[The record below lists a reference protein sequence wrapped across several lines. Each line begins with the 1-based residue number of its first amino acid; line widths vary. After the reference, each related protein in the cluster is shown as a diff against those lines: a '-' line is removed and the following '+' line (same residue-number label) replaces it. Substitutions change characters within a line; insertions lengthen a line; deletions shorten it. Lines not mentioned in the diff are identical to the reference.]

1 MDYKIKLKNIKESCN
16 IINIDY
22 DAINY
27 ASSQILNNFKG
38 SNVVFIAK
46 NQLEID
52 KIKKQLVFFNPQIEE
67 NYEILTF
74 YPWDCRPYD
83 NNPVKSSI
91 TTSRVKTLYK
101 ITNNKNKKYLII
113 TTINAVLQ
121 KIPDKSTIC
130 KSSLLIS
137 THDEISSDQIAK
149 SLIYNGY
156 TRQSLA
162 YIAGEFSIRGGIIDI
177 VTSISGENNRN
188 ESKDSNSEN
197 VGYRLDMFGNE
208 VESIKYFDPMTQ
220 LSQDKVNKIEILPAS
235 EIILNEETIAN
246 FRNNYRRV
254 FCASFNPAS
263 PDEIYESISNKRYLP
278 GLEHYLP
285 LFFNEPL
292 TNLFSYLQ
300 NCVIFRAKETQDI
313 ASDFYQQIEQSYD
326 SRIEDAKINKFDQ
339 SSRKAL
345 PTELLY
351 HKPEEI
357 SAIIENN
364 TNINFHSFEHGDKN
378 SRIVDLGFKTIPDF
392 NLAAK
397 ANRKDPLELAVE
409 YSQSLKKK
417 IFFAVINDNSKNRIK
432 SLLHDLNKDIPI
444 VEVELDR
451 GFEASDFAM
460 IPEQLIFGPKL
471 TQKKSKKNKDAAKKI
486 LEEGL
491 TINISELV
499 VHRDHGIG
507 RFEGIHKI
515 SAVGIE
521 TDMIKIIY
529 DRDEA
534 LFICV
539 DDIDLITRYGE
550 NNPLI
555 QLDRLGV
562 VNWRTRKDKV
572 KKRIKIAAAA
582 LIKIAAA
589 RKLKKGKVFL
599 ANDHFYEEFK
609 ANFGFVETQ
618 DQMEAIIAVEEDLAN
633 GTPMDRLI
641 CGDVGFGKTEV
652 AMRAAFIVASNNYD
666 YEQYFEQITS
676 DSNENLKI
684 KRKQNIS
691 QIAIITPTTILCRQH
706 FNNFTERFK
715 GTNIRIAQLS
725 RLTTPA
731 QNKKTKEALQ
741 KGEIDIVIGT
751 HALLGKNLQFKN
763 LSLLIVDEEQH
774 FGVAQKE
781 RLKEMKNEVHI
792 LTLSATPIPR
802 TLQMSLTGIKD
813 LSLIATP
820 PVDRLAIRNFVM
832 PFDLT
837 IVKEAII
844 REYQRNGKVFFVT
857 PFIKHIDELKR
868 KLKQVLPEEIKM
880 THAHGQMAPSEIESI
895 MNDFFEDRIDVLLST
910 TIIESGIDVA
920 TANTIIIHKAEMFG
934 LSQLYQLRGRVGRS
948 KTQAYAYFM
957 MSNKEVNE
965 QAKKKLKVM
974 QNLDELGVGFNI
986 ASHDM
991 DIRGSGDIIGDE
1003 QSGHIKDTGMELYQ
1017 QMLLEEIEKMRNK
1030 INDSQVEDVADFEFN
1045 PQIKLSVSLCIPE
1058 SYIEDLSL
1066 RMSFYKK
1073 IARISNFDEQNQLED
1088 ELLDRFGIIPDETRN
1103 LIQVSILKNTC
1114 KKLKISKLQAVAE
1127 GIFLSFK
1134 NNKFSKTD
1142 ELLNLVLNSQN
1153 QVKFLPDHRISFSA
1167 KYLFDEKLSLQDS
1180 EIKIKAA
1187 FKALNILENL

>member
-1 MDYKIKLKNIKESCN
+1 MDYKIKLKNIRESCN
-16 IINIDY
+16 IVNIDH
-22 DAINY
+22 DAVNY
-27 ASSQILNNFKG
+27 ATSQILDNFKS

-52 KIKKQLVFFNPQIEE
+52 KIKKQLIFFNPNIEQE
-67 NYEILTF
+67 YEILPF

-91 TTSRVKTLYK
+91 TTNRIKTLYK
-101 ITNNKNKKYLII
+101 ITNNKERKYLII
-113 TTINAVLQ
+113 TTINTILQ

-137 THDEISSDQIAK
+137 QHDEISSDQIAN

-177 VTSISGENNRN
+177 VTSLAGGNT
-188 ESKDSNSEN
+188 
-197 VGYRLDMFGNE
+197 GYRLDMFGNE
-208 VESIKYFDPMTQ
+208 IESIKYFDPMSQ
-220 LSQDKVNKIEILPAS
+220 LSQDKVSKIEILPAS
-235 EIILNEETIAN
+235 EIILNEETVAN

-254 FCASFNPAS
+254 FSASFNPIS

-292 TNLFSYLQ
+292 TNLFSYLP
-300 NCVIFRAKETQDI
+300 NCVVFYSVETDNV
-313 ASDFYQQIEQSYD
+313 ASDFYQQIQQSYD
-326 SRIEDAKINKFDQ
+326 SRIEDAKIDKFDQ
-339 SSRKAL
+339 SSRKPL
-345 PTELLY
+345 PVELLY

-357 SAIIENN
+357 SELIKS
-364 TNINFHSFEHGDKN
+364 NINIQFHSFDCGDKN

-397 ANRKDPLELAVE
+397 AGRRDPLELAAE

-417 IFFAVINDNSKNRIK
+417 IFFAAVNDNSKNRIK
-432 SLLHDLNKDIPI
+432 GLLNDLNKDTPI
-444 VEVELDR
+444 VEIELDR

-460 IPEQLIFGPKL
+460 ISEQLIFGPKL
-471 TQKKSKKNKDAAKKI
+471 TRKKPKKNKDAAKKI

-507 RFEGIHKI
+507 RFEGIQKI

-521 TDMIKIIY
+521 TDMVKIVY
-529 DRDEA
+529 DNEDT

-555 QLDRLGV
+555 KLDRLGV

-589 RKLKKGKVFL
+589 RKLKKGKIFL
-599 ANDHFYEEFK
+599 PNDHFYEEFQVS
-609 ANFGFVETQ
+609 FGFVETG
-618 DQMEAIIAVEEDLAN
+618 DQMEAINAVEEDLAN

-652 AMRAAFIVASNNYD
+652 AMRASFIVASSNYD
-666 YEQYFEQITS
+666 YEDHFEQITS
-676 DSNENLKI
+676 GEDVNLIKI
-684 KRKQNIS
+684 KRNQNIS
-691 QIAIITPTTILCRQH
+691 QVAIITPTTILCRQH
-706 FNNFTERFK
+706 FNNFAQRFK
-715 GTNIRIAQLS
+715 GTGIRIAQLS

-731 QNKKTKEALQ
+731 QNKKTKEALE

-751 HALLGKNLQFKN
+751 HALLGKNLKFKN
-763 LSLLIVDEEQH
+763 LSLLVIDEEQH

-781 RLKEMKNEVHI
+781 RLKEFKNEVHI

-837 IVKEAII
+837 IAKEAII

-857 PFIKHIDELKR
+857 PYIKHIDELKR
-868 KLKQVLPEEIKM
+868 KLSQVLPEEIKM
-880 THAHGQMAPSEIESI
+880 THAHGQMAPSKIETI

-965 QAKKKLKVM
+965 AAKKKLKVM

-1017 QMLLEEIEKMRNK
+1017 QMLLEEIEKVKNK
-1030 INDSQVEDVADFEFN
+1030 IDNSETSDVADFEFN
-1045 PQIKLSVSLCIPE
+1045 PQIKLSISLSIPE
-1058 SYIEDLSL
+1058 SYMSDLSL

-1073 IARISNFDEQNQLED
+1073 IAKITSFDEQGQLED
-1088 ELLDRFGIIPDETRN
+1088 EFLDRFGKIPDETRN
-1103 LIQVSILKNTC
+1103 LIQVSIIKNIC
-1114 KKLKISKLQAVAE
+1114 KKLKVSKVQAVPE
-1127 GIFLSFK
+1127 GIFIAFK

-1142 ELLNLVLNSQN
+1142 QLLDLVFKSQSLIKI
-1153 QVKFLPDHRISFSA
+1153 QKDHRILFSKEFIFA
-1167 KYLFDEKLSLQDS
+1167 GNNSNSSIIEAEQ
-1180 EIKIKAA
+1180 KIKSA
-1187 FKALNILENL
+1187 FKVLDILQNL